1 LIFLMSV
8 NKFELITWV
17 QHDSSNLLIVLI
29 EWYKI
34 YRTADQT
41 SGKEGAIWKISTELI
56 ISIQCRNFI
65 SIQAL
70 RKNLIAYFNSNKT
83 RSILSRTASES
94 NIQYKLLQYIHLKE
108 RNVEQSAPLTD

>member
-1 LIFLMSV
+1 MSV

-56 ISIQCRNFI
+56 ISIPMPEF
-65 SIQAL
+65 
-70 RKNLIAYFNSNKT
+70 
-83 RSILSRTASES
+83 
-94 NIQYKLLQYIHLKE
+94 HLHP
-108 RNVEQSAPLTD
+108 SFG